1 MKEVEKKKKNIIL
14 EGQRRRKIMQ
24 IIKRCIK
31 YINSSEANFH
41 SPLSSSE
48 EYPAVEK
55 KVKGSK
61 KFWYNIYLWV
71 YMCDVKRIGIIN

>member
-1 MKEVEKKKKNIIL
+1 
-14 EGQRRRKIMQ
+14 MQ

-41 SPLSSSE
+41 SPFSSSE

-55 KVKGSK
+55 KIKGSK
-61 KFWYNIYLWV
+61 KF
-71 YMCDVKRIGIIN
+71 